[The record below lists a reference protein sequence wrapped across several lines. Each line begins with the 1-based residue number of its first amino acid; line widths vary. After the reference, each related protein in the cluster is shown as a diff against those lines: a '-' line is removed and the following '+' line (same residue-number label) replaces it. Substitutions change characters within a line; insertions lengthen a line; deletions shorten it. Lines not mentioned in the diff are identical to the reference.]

1 MVVNRTQNPGVK
13 INFIFIYRK
22 QTENAAKQGT
32 TYNIIS
38 KCQVCL
44 GIDLKK
50 KMFWYNLVNQL
61 YISKKKGV
69 LYMEKNDKTIET
81 GCKQVERYIVFVN

>member
-1 MVVNRTQNPGVK
+1 MQQNRVLLT
-13 INFIFIYRK
+13 ISS
-22 QTENAAKQGT
+22 A
-32 TYNIIS
+32 NI
-38 KCQVCL
+38 KYV